1 MTRGEFTRLD
11 PESCIA
17 GEAGWKEGE
26 RWGGGFGVVK
36 SLGTFSFLLIGW
48 LSKSSW
54 LSHKAR
60 LDTQGD
66 NPPFIS
72 LSFFFLL
79 SKMAK
84 VRSLIISLM
93 LSSHLVQSVY
103 SFASPFNHCRDWERS
118 FTVHVLHTN
127 TRSKFFNSVLFFVV
141 FVFLSFLQS
150 RLFCPLQFSSV
161 PEQQWTSKMISSL
174 FSAFVNNPEY
184 YILPWL
190 CLPPSFP
197 CLLTLTVYTCGIKER
212 KKWSYTK

>member
-1 MTRGEFTRLD
+1 MVRLD
-11 PESCIA
+11 CDT
-17 GEAGWKEGE
+17 GWVHSSRPWVLHSRRSWLE
-26 RWGGGFGVVK
+26 RRRKVGGGFGVVK
-36 SLGTFSFLLIGW
+36 SLGTFSFFTDW
-48 LSKSSW
+48 LAVKVIMII
-54 LSHKAR
+54 
-60 LDTQGD
+60 TQGQVRYTGRQSTLYL
-66 NPPFIS
+66 S

-79 SKMAK
+79 SRMAK
-84 VRSLIISLM
+84 VRTLIISLM

-103 SFASPFNHCRDWERS
+103 FFASPFNHCRDWERS

-190 CLPPSFP
+190 CLPPPRSLAFWHSQFIP
-197 CLLTLTVYTCGIKER
+197 VG
-212 KKWSYTK
+212 